1 MKTRRIR
8 SVVTV
13 AAMTAAMTALAGPA
27 MAEPAMADDGISER
41 LENRL
46 ENRAERVENFYDNH
60 GFGVDIDVEDDGSYY
75 SPFVNPFYYGW
86 GFYGADVDIDDGE
99 LEIDLD

>member
-8 SVVTV
+8 SVVAV
-13 AAMTAAMTALAGPA
+13 AAMTAAMAALAG
-27 MAEPAMADDGISER
+27 PAMADDGISER

-60 GFGVDIDVEDDGSYY
+60 GFYVDFDVEDDGFYY
-75 SPFVNPFYYGW
+75 SPFVNSFYYGW

-99 LEIDLD
+99 LEIEVD